1 MSLGK
6 PVIATGWGGSQEYM
20 TPENSISVGYRVVPL
35 ESPPKPY
42 VAGARWAE
50 PDLDEAVRALH
61 TLRDDPALAKSLG
74 AQARRD
80 MERYRVENVARKVAL
95 RLQALTR

>member
-20 TPENSISVGYRVVPL
+20 TPENSISVGYRVVPV
-35 ESPPKPY
+35 ESPPLPF

-50 PDLDEAVRALH
+50 PELDEAVQALRA
-61 TLRDDPALAKSLG
+61 LRDDPALAKSLG

-80 MERYRVENVARKVAL
+80 MDRYRVENVAREVAR
-95 RLQALTR
+95 RLQDLTQ